1 MSAPSASASGAVSS
15 ATSAGTAP
23 RKADAARQRQRT
35 SKKKKK
41 KKSSAISA
49 KKQAFSNGTVETL
62 FYEAALGSERV
73 ARLRKRSAETVLEE
87 GFFQCPKCKKKHVTL
102 TQKQTRSADEPMT
115 CFFACLACGHR
126 WKR

>member
-1 MSAPSASASGAVSS
+1 MSAPSASASGAVTS

-23 RKADAARQRQRT
+23 RTADAARQRRRT
-35 SKKKKK
+35 SKK